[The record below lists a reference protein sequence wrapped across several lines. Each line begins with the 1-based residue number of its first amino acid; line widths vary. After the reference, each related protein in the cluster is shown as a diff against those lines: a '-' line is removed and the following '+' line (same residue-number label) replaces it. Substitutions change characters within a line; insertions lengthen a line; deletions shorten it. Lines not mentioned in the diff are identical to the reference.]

1 MFGLSF
7 HLFRCKRICPVA
19 KELTFATL
27 ADLVLVTHVV
37 DPVYE
42 GVVAAVAHGKPVTAE
57 PDHVDVSVSAKY
69 GLY

>member
-1 MFGLSF
+1 MPCAL
-7 HLFRCKRICPVA
+7 
-19 KELTFATL
+19 KEFTFATL

-69 GLY
+69 DLYWNIYQPQNT